1 MTENKPEN
9 PLPKTLPG
17 AVCVQWVKC
26 GKPSCKCARGELHG
40 PYYYRFVW
48 RKGKQRK
55 LYVKHADAERIR
67 QACEAYRNDAEKRRA
82 ERERERQQLR
92 AMLAEFTELRAM
104 VAELYGGPTK

>member
-40 PYYYRFVW
+40 PYFYRFVW
-48 RKGKQRK
+48 RKGQQHKLYVRRDEVEQIQSACDAYRREAKRRRAQRK
-55 LYVKHADAERIR
+55 LDRQHIRALLASLAD
-67 QACEAYRNDAEKRRA
+67 
-82 ERERERQQLR
+82 
-92 AMLAEFTELRAM
+92 LRAM
-104 VAELYGGPTK
+104 VAQMRGE